1 MISLLRNQKV
11 RNALLQ
17 VLYVGSIAVLVLAGV
32 AIARQNLAAQGI
44 TSGFDFLFKSTGWD
58 VNFSLLPATANDP
71 YWWYFLIG
79 IINTLFLGS
88 VGLMLATIVG
98 TIVGLART
106 SSNELAR
113 LLGRT
118 YVDIFRN
125 IPLILQVFFWY
136 ALITHLPTPRSAHE
150 AWGFLLSSR
159 GLYVP
164 VPNVSNAA
172 LAVAT
177 LAVSAAIAL
186 PIWLGNTARLSQPI
200 GQRRTIQLA
209 SAAVALALAT
219 IILTLGHLPGLPL
232 LDFPALQG
240 LNLRGGLR
248 ISPEFSALAVAIAIY
263 GGSYIAEIVRGGFKS
278 VGKGQ
283 VEAALSLGLSPWR
296 VFTLV
301 RLPLALRAM
310 LPILANQYVWLMKA
324 TTMGIAVGFTDFFM
338 IVALTINHSG
348 QTLEAIGILMA
359 GFLAINLSLAA
370 MFNRINKAI
379 ALKGNQL
386 RG

>member
-1 MISLLRNQKV
+1 MVSLLRNQKV

-17 VLYVGSIAVLVLAGV
+17 VLYVGSLAALVLAGIV
-32 AIARQNLAAQGI
+32 IARRNLAEQGI
-44 TSGFDFLFKSTGWD
+44 TSGFDFLYKSTGWD

-71 YWWYFLIG
+71 YWWFFLIG

-88 VGLMLATIVG
+88 VGLVLATLVG

-106 SSNELAR
+106 SSNELAQ

-136 ALITHLPTPRSAHE
+136 AVITHLPTPRAAHE
-150 AWGFLLSSR
+150 ALGMLLTSR

-164 VPNVSNAA
+164 FPNVGGIAFAA
-172 LAVAT
+172 AILAVI
-177 LAVSAAIAL
+177 AAIAL
-186 PIWLGNTARLSQPI
+186 PIWIGRTSRLSQPF
-200 GQRRTIQLA
+200 GERLGIQLA
-209 SAAVALALAT
+209 AAATALTTAAVILAL
-219 IILTLGHLPGLPL
+219 GRLPDLPL

-240 LNLRGGLR
+240 LNLKGGLR
-248 ISPEFSALAVAIAIY
+248 IPPEFSALAIAIAIY
-263 GGSYIAEIVRGGFKS
+263 GGSYIAEIVRGGFKA

-283 VEAALSLGLSPWR
+283 MEAALSLGLSPWR

-370 MFNRINKAI
+370 VFNRINKAI

>member
-1 MISLLRNQKV
+1 MVSLLRNQKV

-17 VLYVGSIAVLVLAGV
+17 ILYVGALAALVLAGV
-32 AIARQNLAAQGI
+32 VIARRNLAEQGI
-44 TSGFDFLFKSTGWD
+44 TSGFDFLYKSTGWD

-71 YWWYFLIG
+71 YWWFFLIG
-79 IINTLFLGS
+79 IINTLFLGT
-88 VGLMLATIVG
+88 VGLMLATLVG

-136 ALITHLPTPRSAHE
+136 AVITHLPTPRAAHE
-150 AWGFLLSSR
+150 AFGMLLTSR
-159 GLYVP
+159 GLYLP
-164 VPNVSNAA
+164 IPNVGAIAFAA
-172 LAVAT
+172 AILAVI
-177 LAVSAAIAL
+177 AAIAL
-186 PIWLGNTARLSQPI
+186 PVWLGRTSRLSQPF
-200 GQRRTIQLA
+200 GERLGIQLA
-209 SAAVALALAT
+209 AAATALAT
-219 IILTLGHLPGLPL
+219 AAVILALGRLPDLPL

-240 LNLRGGLR
+240 LNLKGGLR
-248 ISPEFSALAVAIAIY
+248 IPPEFSALAIAIAIY

-283 VEAALSLGLSPWR
+283 MEAALSLGLSPWR

-348 QTLEAIGILMA
+348 QTLETIGILMA

-370 MFNRINKAI
+370 IFNRINKAI

-386 RG
+386 RA

>member
-1 MISLLRNQKV
+1 MVSLLRNQKV

-17 VLYVGSIAVLVLAGV
+17 VLYVGSLAGMVLACV
-32 AIARQNLAAQGI
+32 MIARRNLAEQGI

-79 IINTLFLGS
+79 IVNTLFLGS
-88 VGLMLATIVG
+88 TGLILATIVG

-136 ALITHLPTPRSAHE
+136 AVITHLPTPRAAHE
-150 AWGFLLSSR
+150 AFGILLSSR

-164 VPNVSNAA
+164 IPNVGGVAFAA
-172 LAVAT
+172 AAIALI
-177 LAVSAAIAL
+177 AAIAL
-186 PIWLGNTARLSQPI
+186 PVWLGRTSRLNQPV
-200 GQRRTIQLA
+200 GERLGIQLTG
-209 SAAVALALAT
+209 AAAALACAVVILAV
-219 IILTLGHLPGLPL
+219 GRLPDLAL

-240 LNLRGGLR
+240 LNIKGGLR
-248 ISPEFSALAVAIAIY
+248 IPPEFSALAVAIAIY
-263 GGSYIAEIVRGGFKS
+263 GGSYIAEIVRGGFKA

-283 VEAALSLGLSPWR
+283 MEAAQSLGLSPWR

-370 MFNRINKAI
+370 VFNRINKAI

>member
-1 MISLLRNQKV
+1 MVRLLRNQKV

-17 VLYVGSIAVLVLAGV
+17 LLYVGSLAALVLAGV
-32 AIARQNLAAQGI
+32 VIARRNLAEQGI
-44 TSGFDFLFKSTGWD
+44 SSGFDFLYKSTGWD

-71 YWWYFLIG
+71 YWWFFLIG
-79 IINTLFLGS
+79 IVNTLFLGT
-88 VGLMLATIVG
+88 VGLILATIVG

-106 SSNELAR
+106 SSNELAQ

-136 ALITHLPTPRSAHE
+136 ALITHLPTPRAAHE
-150 AWGFLLSSR
+150 AWGLLLTSR

-164 VPNVSNAA
+164 VPNVGVVAMA
-172 LAVAT
+172 LAI
-177 LAVSAAIAL
+177 LAVIAAIAL
-186 PIWLGNTARLSQPI
+186 PLWLGRTSRLSRPV
-200 GQRRTIQLA
+200 GERSAIQLA
-209 SAAVALALAT
+209 GAAAALVCAVL
-219 IILTLGHLPGLPL
+219 ILIVGHLPDAPFI
-232 LDFPALQG
+232 DFPALQG

-248 ISPEFSALAVAIAIY
+248 IPPEFSALAIAIAIY

-283 VEAALSLGLSPWR
+283 MEAALSLGLSPWR

-338 IVALTINHSG
+338 IVALAINHSG

-370 MFNRINKAI
+370 IFNRINKAI

>member
-1 MISLLRNQKV
+1 MVSLLRNQKV

-17 VLYVGSIAVLVLAGV
+17 ALYVGSLAAMVLACV
-32 AIARQNLAAQGI
+32 MIARRNLAEQGI

-71 YWWYFLIG
+71 YWWFFLIG
-79 IINTLFLGS
+79 IVNTLFLGTT
-88 VGLMLATIVG
+88 GLILATIVG

-136 ALITHLPTPRSAHE
+136 ALITHLPTPRAAHE
-150 AWGFLLSSR
+150 AFGMLLTSR

-164 VPNVSNAA
+164 IPNVGGTALA
-172 LAVAT
+172 LAV
-177 LAVSAAIAL
+177 LAVIAAIAL
-186 PIWLGNTARLSQPI
+186 PVWLGRTSQISQPV
-200 GQRRTIQLA
+200 GERSAVQFA
-209 SAAVALALAT
+209 GAAVALACAVV
-219 IILTLGHLPGLPL
+219 ILMIGRLPDAPL

-240 LNLRGGLR
+240 LNLKGGLR
-248 ISPEFSALAVAIAIY
+248 IPPEFSALAVAIAIY
-263 GGSYIAEIVRGGFKS
+263 GGSYIAEIVRGGFKAVS
-278 VGKGQ
+278 KGQ
-283 VEAALSLGLSPWR
+283 MEAALSLGLSPWR

-348 QTLEAIGILMA
+348 QTLEVIGILMA

-370 MFNRINKAI
+370 VFNRINKAI

>member
-1 MISLLRNQKV
+1 MVTLLRNQKV

-17 VLYVGSIAVLVLAGV
+17 VLYVASLAALVLAGV
-32 AIARQNLAAQGI
+32 LIARRNLAEQGI
-44 TSGFDFLFKSTGWD
+44 TSGFDFLYKSTGWD

-79 IINTLFLGS
+79 IINTLFLGT
-88 VGLMLATIVG
+88 VGLVLATIVG

-106 SSNELAR
+106 SSNELAQ

-136 ALITHLPTPRSAHE
+136 ALITHLPPPRAAHE
-150 AWGFLLSSR
+150 GWGFLLTSR

-164 VPNVSNAA
+164 VPNVGGVAMALAILAVIAA
-172 LAVAT
+172 LA
-177 LAVSAAIAL
+177 L
-186 PIWLGNTARLSQPI
+186 PVWMGRTSRLSQPI
-200 GQRRTIQLA
+200 GQRATIQLA
-209 SAAVALALAT
+209 GAAAALACAA
-219 IILTLGHLPGLPL
+219 IILLVGRLPEAPL

-240 LNLRGGLR
+240 LNLKGGLR
-248 ISPEFSALAVAIAIY
+248 ISPEFSALAIAIAIY

-283 VEAALSLGLSPWR
+283 MEAARSLGLSPWR

-338 IVALTINHSG
+338 IVALAINHSG
-348 QTLEAIGILMA
+348 QTIETIGILMA

-370 MFNRINKAI
+370 IFNRINKAI

>member
-1 MISLLRNQKV
+1 MVSLLRNQKV

-17 VLYVGSIAVLVLAGV
+17 VLYVGSIAALVLTGV
-32 AIARQNLAAQGI
+32 MIARQNLAAQGI
-44 TSGFDFLFKSTGWD
+44 TSGFDFLHKSTGWD

-71 YWWYFLIG
+71 YWWFFLIG
-79 IINTLFLGS
+79 IINTLFLGT
-88 VGLMLATIVG
+88 VGLVLATVVG

-136 ALITHLPTPRSAHE
+136 AVITHLPTPRAAHQ
-150 AWGFLLSSR
+150 ALGILLTSR

-164 VPNVSNAA
+164 VPNVDNLALVASAFA
-172 LAVAT
+172 LILAV
-177 LAVSAAIAL
+177 VL
-186 PIWLGNTARLSQPI
+186 PIWLGRTARLSRPV
-200 GQRRTIQLA
+200 GERLGIQVVG
-209 SAAVALALAT
+209 AAAALVCTA
-219 IILTLGHLPGLPL
+219 IILAAGRLPDLPL
-232 LDFPALQG
+232 LDFPGLQG
-240 LNLRGGLR
+240 LNLKGGLR
-248 ISPEFSALAVAIAIY
+248 IPPEFSALAIAIAIY

-283 VEAALSLGLSPWR
+283 MEAAQSLGLSPWR

-348 QTLEAIGILMA
+348 QTLEVIGILMA

-370 MFNRINKAI
+370 VFNRINKAI

-386 RG
+386 RS

>member
-1 MISLLRNQKV
+1 MGSLLRNQKV
-11 RNALLQ
+11 RNAVLQ
-17 VLYVGSIAVLVLAGV
+17 ALYVGALGGLLLAG
-32 AIARQNLAAQGI
+32 ALIASRNLAAQGI

-58 VNFSLLPATANDP
+58 LSFSLLPATAMDP

-79 IINTLFLGS
+79 IVNTLFLGTF
-88 VGLMLATIVG
+88 GLVLATVVG

-136 ALITHLPTPRSAHE
+136 AVITHLPTPRAAQAS
-150 AWGFLLSSR
+150 WGIFLTSR
-159 GLYVP
+159 GLYMP
-164 VPNVSNAA
+164 MPNVSPAA
-172 LAVAT
+172 LAAAVVAV
-177 LAVSAAIAL
+177 LAAIVL
-186 PIWLGNTARLSQPI
+186 PLWLGRTSRIERPLGERLPL
-200 GQRRTIQLA
+200 QLA
-209 SAAVALALAT
+209 AAAAALAGAVV
-219 IILTLGHLPGLPL
+219 ILLLGRLPGTPF
-232 LDFPALQG
+232 LDLPALRG

-248 ISPEFSALAVAIAIY
+248 IPPEFSALVVAIAIY
-263 GGSYIAEIVRGGFKS
+263 GGSYIGEIVRGGFKA

-283 VEAALSLGLSPWR
+283 TEAAKSLGLSPWQ

-324 TTMGIAVGFTDFFM
+324 TTMGIAIGFADFFM
-338 IVALTINHSG
+338 IVALSINHSG

-359 GFLAINLSLAA
+359 GFLVINLTLAA
-370 MFNRINKAI
+370 IFNRINRAI

>member
-1 MISLLRNQKV
+1 MGNLLRNQKV
-11 RNALLQ
+11 RNASLQ
-17 VLYVGSIAVLVLAGV
+17 IFYVGALGGLLLAGIL
-32 AIARQNLAAQGI
+32 IARRNLEAQGI
-44 TSGFDFLFKSTGWD
+44 TSGFDFLFKSTGWNL
-58 VNFSLLPATANDP
+58 NFSLLPATAMDP

-79 IINTLFLGS
+79 ILNTLFLGTFS
-88 VGLMLATIVG
+88 LVLATIVG

-136 ALITHLPTPRSAHE
+136 AVITHLPSPRAAQQS
-150 AWGFLLSSR
+150 WGSFLTSR

-164 VPNVSNAA
+164 APNVDTWTLAVALLAVLAAIVLPLWLGRTSRIDRAPDQRLPLQLAAAGAA
-172 LAVAT
+172 LAF
-177 LAVSAAIAL
+177 AVLILLGGRL
-186 PIWLGNTARLSQPI
+186 PDTPF
-200 GQRRTIQLA
+200 
-209 SAAVALALAT
+209 
-219 IILTLGHLPGLPL
+219 
-232 LDFPALQG
+232 LDFPSLQG

-248 ISPEFSALAVAIAIY
+248 IPPEFSALAVAIAIY
-263 GGSYIAEIVRGGFKS
+263 GGSYIAEIVRGGFKA

-283 VEAALSLGLSPWR
+283 MEAANSLGLTAWQ

-324 TTMGIAVGFTDFFM
+324 TTMGIAVGFSDFFM

-348 QTLEAIGILMA
+348 QTLEAIGILMG
-359 GFLAINLSLAA
+359 GFLMINLTLAA
-370 MFNRINKAI
+370 LFNRINKAI
-379 ALKGNQL
+379 ALKGNQS

>member
-1 MISLLRNQKV
+1 MVSLLRNQKV

-17 VLYVGSIAVLVLAGV
+17 VLYVGSLAALVLAGIV
-32 AIARQNLAAQGI
+32 IARRNLAEQGI
-44 TSGFDFLFKSTGWD
+44 TSGFDFLYKSTGWD

-71 YWWYFLIG
+71 YWWFFLIG

-88 VGLMLATIVG
+88 VGLVLATLVG

-106 SSNELAR
+106 SSNELAQ

-125 IPLILQVFFWY
+125 IPLILQVFSWY
-136 ALITHLPTPRSAHE
+136 AVITHLPTPRAAHE
-150 AWGFLLSSR
+150 ALGMLLTSR

-164 VPNVSNAA
+164 FPNVGGIAFAA
-172 LAVAT
+172 AILAVI
-177 LAVSAAIAL
+177 AAIAL
-186 PIWLGNTARLSQPI
+186 PIWIGRTSRLSQPF
-200 GQRRTIQLA
+200 GERLGIQLA
-209 SAAVALALAT
+209 AAATALTTAAVILAL
-219 IILTLGHLPGLPL
+219 GRLPDLPL

-240 LNLRGGLR
+240 LNLKGGLR
-248 ISPEFSALAVAIAIY
+248 IPPEFSALAIAIAIY
-263 GGSYIAEIVRGGFKS
+263 GGSYIAEIVRGGFKA

-283 VEAALSLGLSPWR
+283 MEAALSLGLSPWR

-370 MFNRINKAI
+370 VFNRINKAI

>member
-1 MISLLRNQKV
+1 MVSLLRNQKV

-17 VLYVGSIAVLVLAGV
+17 VLYVGSLAALVLAGIV
-32 AIARQNLAAQGI
+32 IARRNLAEQGI
-44 TSGFDFLFKSTGWD
+44 TSGFDFLYKSTGWD

-71 YWWYFLIG
+71 YWWFFLIG

-88 VGLMLATIVG
+88 VGLVLATLVG

-106 SSNELAR
+106 SSNELAQ

-136 ALITHLPTPRSAHE
+136 AVITHLPTPRAAHE
-150 AWGFLLSSR
+150 ALGMLLTSR

-164 VPNVSNAA
+164 FPNVGGIAFAA
-172 LAVAT
+172 AILAVI
-177 LAVSAAIAL
+177 AAITL
-186 PIWLGNTARLSQPI
+186 PIWIGRTSRLSQPF
-200 GQRRTIQLA
+200 GERLGIQLA
-209 SAAVALALAT
+209 AAATALTTAAVILAL
-219 IILTLGHLPGLPL
+219 GRLPDLPL

-240 LNLRGGLR
+240 LNLKGGLR
-248 ISPEFSALAVAIAIY
+248 IPPEFSALAIAIAIY
-263 GGSYIAEIVRGGFKS
+263 GGSYIAEIVRGGFKA

-283 VEAALSLGLSPWR
+283 MEAALSLGLSPWR

-370 MFNRINKAI
+370 VFNRINKAI

>member
-1 MISLLRNQKV
+1 MVSLLRNQKV

-17 VLYVGSIAVLVLAGV
+17 VLYVGALAALVLAGV
-32 AIARQNLAAQGI
+32 VIARRNLAEQGI
-44 TSGFDFLFKSTGWD
+44 TSGFDFLYKSTGWD

-71 YWWYFLIG
+71 YWWFFLIG
-79 IINTLFLGS
+79 IINTLFLGT
-88 VGLMLATIVG
+88 VGLMLATLVG

-136 ALITHLPTPRSAHE
+136 AVITHLPTPRAAHE
-150 AWGFLLSSR
+150 AWGMMLTSR

-164 VPNVSNAA
+164 IPNVGAIAFAA
-172 LAVAT
+172 AILAVI
-177 LAVSAAIAL
+177 AAIAL
-186 PIWLGNTARLSQPI
+186 PVWLGRTSRLSQPF
-200 GQRRTIQLA
+200 GERLGIQLA
-209 SAAVALALAT
+209 AAATALAT
-219 IILTLGHLPGLPL
+219 AAVILALGRLPDLPL

-240 LNLRGGLR
+240 LNLKGGLR
-248 ISPEFSALAVAIAIY
+248 IPPEFSALAIAIAIY

-283 VEAALSLGLSPWR
+283 MEAALSLGLSPWR

-348 QTLEAIGILMA
+348 QTLETIGILMA

-370 MFNRINKAI
+370 IFNRINKAI

-386 RG
+386 RA

>member
-1 MISLLRNQKV
+1 MVSLLRNQKV
-11 RNALLQ
+11 RNTLLQ
-17 VLYVGSIAVLVLAGV
+17 VLFVGSLAAMVLACV
-32 AIARQNLAAQGI
+32 MIARRNLAEQGI

-58 VNFSLLPATANDP
+58 VNFSLLPANANDP
-71 YWWYFLIG
+71 YWWFFLIG
-79 IINTLFLGS
+79 IINTLFLGTT
-88 VGLMLATIVG
+88 GLVLATIVG

-136 ALITHLPTPRSAHE
+136 AVITHLPTPRAAHE
-150 AWGFLLSSR
+150 AFGMLLTSR

-164 VPNVSNAA
+164 IPNVGGAA
-172 LAVAT
+172 LAAAM
-177 LAVSAAIAL
+177 LAVIAAIAL
-186 PIWLGNTARLSQPI
+186 PVWLGRTPRLNQPF
-200 GQRRTIQLA
+200 GERSTIQLA
-209 SAAVALALAT
+209 GAAAALACAAVILAV
-219 IILTLGHLPGLPL
+219 GRLPDLPL

-240 LNLRGGLR
+240 LNLKGGMR
-248 ISPEFSALAVAIAIY
+248 IPPEFSALAIAIAIY
-263 GGSYIAEIVRGGFKS
+263 GGSYIAEIVRGGFKA

-283 VEAALSLGLSPWR
+283 MEAALSLGLSPWR

-348 QTLEAIGILMA
+348 QTLEVIGILMA

-370 MFNRINKAI
+370 VFNRINKAI

>member
-1 MISLLRNQKV
+1 MIRLLRNQKV

-17 VLYVGSIAVLVLAGV
+17 VLYVGTLAGLVLAC
-32 AIARQNLAAQGI
+32 ALIARRNLAEQGI

-58 VNFSLLPATANDP
+58 VTFSLLPVTANDP

-88 VGLMLATIVG
+88 VGLILATIVG

-106 SSNELAR
+106 SSNELAQ

-136 ALITHLPTPRSAHE
+136 AVITHLPTPRAAHE
-150 AWGFLLSSR
+150 AWGFLLTSR
-159 GLYVP
+159 GLYMP
-164 VPNVSNAA
+164 VPNVSGTALSGAILALIAA
-172 LAVAT
+172 
-177 LAVSAAIAL
+177 AAI
-186 PIWLGNTARLSQPI
+186 PVWLGSTARLSRPVGERFGVQFA
-200 GQRRTIQLA
+200 GAAAALA
-209 SAAVALALAT
+209 CAAVILALGRQPDA
-219 IILTLGHLPGLPL
+219 PL

-248 ISPEFSALAVAIAIY
+248 IPPEFSALAIAIAIY
-263 GGSYIAEIVRGGFKS
+263 GGSYIAEIVRGGFKA

-283 VEAALSLGLSPWR
+283 TEAALSLGLSPWR

-324 TTMGIAVGFTDFFM
+324 TTMGIAVGFADFFM

-348 QTLEAIGILMA
+348 QTIEAIGILMA
-359 GFLAINLSLAA
+359 GFLTINLSLAA
-370 MFNRINKAI
+370 IFNRINKAI

>member
-1 MISLLRNQKV
+1 MGSLLRNQKV

-17 VLYVGSIAVLVLAGV
+17 IFYVGALGAMVLAGIL
-32 AIARQNLAAQGI
+32 IARRNLAAQGI

-58 VNFSLLPATANDP
+58 MNFSLLPATAMDP
-71 YWWYFLIG
+71 YWWFFLNG
-79 IINTLFLGS
+79 IINTLFLGTF
-88 VGLMLATIVG
+88 GLVLATVVG

-106 SSNELAR
+106 SSNDLAR

-136 ALITHLPTPRSAHE
+136 AVITHLPSPRAAEES
-150 AWGFLLSSR
+150 WGTFLTSR
-159 GLYVP
+159 GLYIP
-164 VPNVSNAA
+164 IPNVGAWTLAAAAAAVLAAIVLPLWLGRTHRIDRPLGQRLPLQLAAAAAA
-172 LAVAT
+172 LACAVLIL
-177 LAVSAAIAL
+177 LAGRL
-186 PIWLGNTARLSQPI
+186 PDAPF
-200 GQRRTIQLA
+200 
-209 SAAVALALAT
+209 
-219 IILTLGHLPGLPL
+219 
-232 LDFPALQG
+232 LDVPELKG

-248 ISPEFSALAVAIAIY
+248 IPPEFATLVVAIAIY
-263 GGSYIAEIVRGGFKS
+263 GGSYIAEIVRGGFKA

-283 VEAALSLGLSPWR
+283 MEAANSLGLTAWQ

-348 QTLEAIGILMA
+348 QTLEAIGILMG
-359 GFLAINLSLAA
+359 GFLVINLTMAA
-370 MFNRINKAI
+370 VFNRINKAI